1 MTRLKKIC
9 VTLWVGTERRGTWA
23 VFSTLHETVTNLP
36 GAGMPWLN
44 KRHNG
49 MEFFLAVLYLIFRL
63 IYEKGREKMAAEE
76 AARMVDNDKE

>member
-1 MTRLKKIC
+1 MTRLEKIC
-9 VTLWVGTERRGTWA
+9 VTLWVGFENIDSIRRGTWA
-23 VFSTLHETVTNLP
+23 VFSTFLP
-36 GAGMPWLN
+36 GAGMPWRN
-44 KRHNG
+44 RRHNG